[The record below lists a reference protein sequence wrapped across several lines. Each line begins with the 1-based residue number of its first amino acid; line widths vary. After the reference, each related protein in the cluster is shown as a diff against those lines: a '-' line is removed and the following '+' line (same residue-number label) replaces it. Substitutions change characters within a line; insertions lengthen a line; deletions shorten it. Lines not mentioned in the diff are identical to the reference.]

1 MARENDGFTILCM
14 TIYCVRRLLSGAWV
28 STSGCCGP
36 ALVRAKERRSASK
49 RIVVIVLLG
58 GFTLLFPLTRQLGKV
73 LEKKYLE
80 DGTDGTNAEEVAALR
95 RAVQALTGDVERLSE
110 GQDFTEKLL
119 EGPRPED

>member
-1 MARENDGFTILCM
+1 MIF
-14 TIYCVRRLLSGAWV
+14 S
-28 STSGCCGP
+28 
-36 ALVRAKERRSASK
+36 
-49 RIVVIVLLG
+49 IVVIVLVG

-73 LEKKYLE
+73 LEKYLE

-110 GQDFTEKLL
+110 RQDFTERLL

>member
-1 MARENDGFTILCM
+1 MDPFILQAM
-14 TIYCVRRLLSGAWV
+14 IFS
-28 STSGCCGP
+28 
-36 ALVRAKERRSASK
+36 
-49 RIVVIVLLG
+49 IVVIVLVG

-80 DGTDGTNAEEVAALR
+80 DGTGGTNAEEVAALR

-110 GQDFTEKLL
+110 RQDFTERLL